1 MVCASCGKEV
11 QQKGRL
17 AFRERC
23 PFCDAPLHTC
33 VHCCFYEQGA
43 YNQCCEPKAE
53 RQVEKERENRCEYFS
68 VSSAVSATAPKAQT
82 SPPKARQAFD
92 ALFSKEN
99 GEDK

>member
-11 QQKGRL
+11 RQKGRIQ
-17 AFRERC
+17 FRERC

-33 VHCCFYEQGA
+33 VHCGFYEKGA
-43 YNQCCEPKAE
+43 YNQCREPKAE

-68 VSSAVSATAPKAQT
+68 ASSKAPSAAQVSPQPKA
-82 SPPKARQAFD
+82 AFD

-99 GEDK
+99 GKDT

>member
-33 VHCCFYEQGA
+33 AQCAFYEKGA
-43 YNQCCEPKAE
+43 YNQCREPRAE
-53 RQVEKERENRCEYFS
+53 RQVEKGRENRCEYFS
-68 VSSAVSATAPKAQT
+68 ASSAAPAATRT
-82 SPPKARQAFD
+82 PPPNARNAFD
-92 ALFSKEN
+92 ALFSKDN
-99 GEDK
+99 GEGK